1 MGRNEHSTT
10 YQVFCRIDLFGL
22 THERIAA
29 LHPLVTVRIGGVT
42 SITIADHIYQ
52 VASQAD
58 EPAAL
63 PLEIQWKRRVGKTLA
78 YSAFKALV
86 VIANASHG

>member
-29 LHPLVTVRIGGVT
+29 LHPLITVRIGGVT
-42 SITIADHIYQ
+42 AITIADHIDQ
-52 VASQAD
+52 VTSQATS
-58 EPAAL
+58 PRL
-63 PLEIQWKRRVGKTLA
+63 FP
-78 YSAFKALV
+78 
-86 VIANASHG
+86 